1 MSDKNALPKFNFI
14 TPKAPAIYPK
24 LNEPDTKFVAEGV
37 YESKLRI
44 DPSAEDGVI
53 GKDKASWATIYERL
67 EELRDG
73 FLAEKKKE
81 LAASKDPKNKNK
93 AKTISAADI
102 GTPDLD
108 NEGEET
114 GMLVIKVKAKASGG
128 GGDTG
133 KKAWKRK
140 ITIFDAKGKKMENP
154 PLIYGGS
161 ELKVAVSAVPY
172 YSPKDN
178 VVGVTLYLE
187 AVQVIELVSSGG
199 GKSAD
204 SFGFGE
210 EEGYEAADEPE
221 FGAAEGEDDG
231 DDANF

>member
-1 MSDKNALPKFNFI
+1 MSDKKDTPKLDFI

-37 YESKLRI
+37 YETKLRI

-53 GKDKASWATIYERL
+53 GKNPASWAEIVEKL
-67 EELRDG
+67 EELRDNM
-73 FLAEKKKE
+73 LAEKKAE
-81 LAASKDPKNKNK
+81 LAASKDPKAKAR

-102 GTPDLD
+102 GTADLD
-108 NEGEET
+108 DDGNENGL
-114 GMLVIKVKAKASGG
+114 LVIKAKAKASGG

-140 ITIFDAKGKKMENP
+140 ITIFDAKGKKIENP

-161 ELKVAVSAVPY
+161 QLKVAVRAVPY

-178 VVGVTLYLE
+178 IVGVTLYLE

-204 SFGFGE
+204 SFGFGSE
-210 EEGYEAADEPE
+210 DGY
-221 FGAAEGEDDG
+221 DDTSDG
-231 DDANF
+231 SDGNF